1 MTNIKRIGGKILVDE
16 GFKFLLGVN
25 YWPRKLNIRMW
36 RDWDDSAIREDL
48 NLMKNIGIRAVRF
61 FIKNE
66 DFADENA
73 NVFPHA
79 LEKLGRFLDLL
90 REHNIMGFAT
100 LIVGHM
106 SGKNWEIP
114 WLRPEEIYTSHGIER
129 TMRFI
134 ETIVTRFS
142 AHPAIAGWILS
153 NELSLVRRAEKR
165 EEALALLRL
174 YSKIVS
180 SIARSALVSSGD
192 LVDSYMQEP
201 PNVSSLVD
209 YIGLHLYLHDS
220 DPVRHGYTYGAIIEL
235 FSNDNTIPVIV
246 EEFGFSTY
254 QYSEESHAKFI
265 NEVLY
270 TALAHGASGAFI
282 WCFSDFLHESDP
294 PYEWRPLELGFG
306 IVRKDGSLK
315 PAAEAVKKFLATLEN
330 IEKLRINIDFIRK
343 PQISIISPFYL
354 FRDYEFVWYRSALG
368 FWKIIQPVIAA
379 SIIASSSSID
389 NTILFELDF
398 KPSTNKKLLIMPSV
412 VVALSSTWRRVLE
425 YIDMGGNAYISLMK
439 GFGEFR
445 AAYETATHM
454 WGELMGIENM
464 LEAGSY
470 GVKHIGNIDIEFVKD
485 LGIIRKGEKFE
496 FYTSLP
502 IYIYKARAID
512 AEVLAVD
519 GSGNPIMFRAKRGKG
534 YIYTMLIPVELIAA
548 LAENMDWSGKMQRLY
563 KSIAI
568 ESDVSVTYESLS
580 PEVEVKSFYGVES
593 DIIIV
598 INHGGRKTTEIL
610 SGKTIRSVSKLGG
623 DAEIISWSDKKV
635 TLEMPSKSA
644 AVLHIT

>member
-1 MTNIKRIGGKILVDE
+1 VSPLTNIKRIGGKILVDE

-129 TMRFI
+129 TMRCI

-254 QYSEESHAKFI
+254 QYSEEK
-265 NEVLY
+265 
-270 TALAHGASGAFI
+270 
-282 WCFSDFLHESDP
+282 P
-294 PYEWRPLELGFG
+294 
-306 IVRKDGSLK
+306 RK
-315 PAAEAVKKFLATLEN
+315 
-330 IEKLRINIDFIRK
+330 
-343 PQISIISPFYL
+343 
-354 FRDYEFVWYRSALG
+354 
-368 FWKIIQPVIAA
+368 
-379 SIIASSSSID
+379 
-389 NTILFELDF
+389 
-398 KPSTNKKLLIMPSV
+398 
-412 VVALSSTWRRVLE
+412 
-425 YIDMGGNAYISLMK
+425 
-439 GFGEFR
+439 
-445 AAYETATHM
+445 
-454 WGELMGIENM
+454 
-464 LEAGSY
+464 
-470 GVKHIGNIDIEFVKD
+470 
-485 LGIIRKGEKFE
+485 
-496 FYTSLP
+496 
-502 IYIYKARAID
+502 IY
-512 AEVLAVD
+512 
-519 GSGNPIMFRAKRGKG
+519 
-534 YIYTMLIPVELIAA
+534 
-548 LAENMDWSGKMQRLY
+548 
-563 KSIAI
+563 
-568 ESDVSVTYESLS
+568 
-580 PEVEVKSFYGVES
+580 
-593 DIIIV
+593 
-598 INHGGRKTTEIL
+598 
-610 SGKTIRSVSKLGG
+610 
-623 DAEIISWSDKKV
+623 
-635 TLEMPSKSA
+635 
-644 AVLHIT
+644 